1 MAQRNKFQ
9 LKSVAKR
16 NKFRFTGS
24 TIPLT
29 MGGIVPLRLAG
40 GSITVDDGGSRGTYR
55 LRVYCYENHTSKA
68 LVRAPF
74 ERNQSAHR
82 EVA

>member
-9 LKSVAKR
+9 LKYVAKR
-16 NKFRFTGS
+16 NKSRFTGS

-40 GSITVDDGGSRGTYR
+40 GLITVDGGGSRGTYR
-55 LRVYCYENHTSKA
+55 
-68 LVRAPF
+68 
-74 ERNQSAHR
+74 
-82 EVA
+82 